1 MAIQVVSVAALS
13 CSFGPAPAVLSV
25 IPTAMVNAG
34 ALPAAT
40 IMYYAPLVNV
50 PTFAMCSSFA
60 NPTVASATA
69 AALGALTPMPC
80 IPATTAPW
88 TPGSATV
95 MIGGKPALNDGCK
108 LMCMYGGSISL
119 TTPGQFTVNVA

>member
-1 MAIQVVSVAALS
+1 MALQVVSMANAS
-13 CSFGPAPAVLSV
+13 CSFGTAPSALSV

-34 ALPAAT
+34 GLPAAS
-40 IMYYAPLVNV
+40 IMDYAPLVNV
-50 PTFAMCSSFA
+50 LTFGMCSSLA

-80 IPATTAPW
+80 IPATAAPW

-108 LMCMYGGSISL
+108 LMCSYAGSISISVA
-119 TTPGQFTVNVA
+119 GQFTVNVA

>member
-1 MAIQVVSVAALS
+1 MAVQVVSVANMS
-13 CSFGPAPAVLSV
+13 CSFGTAPSILNV
-25 IPTAMVNAG
+25 IPSAMVNAG
-34 ALPAAT
+34 GLPAAT
-40 IMYYAPLVNV
+40 TMDYAPLVNV
-50 PTFAMCSSFA
+50 LTFGMCSSLM

-80 IPATTAPW
+80 IPATAAPW

-108 LMCMYGGSISL
+108 LTCLYGGSISISFS
-119 TTPGQFTVNVA
+119 GQFTVNVS

>member
-13 CSFGPAPAVLSV
+13 CSFGTAPAMLSV
-25 IPTAMVNAG
+25 IPAAMVNAG
-34 ALPAAT
+34 GLPAAT
-40 IMYYAPLVNV
+40 TMDYAPLVNV
-50 PTFAMCSSFA
+50 LTFAMCSSLA

-80 IPATTAPW
+80 IPATAAPW
-88 TPGSATV
+88 APGSATV

-108 LMCMYGGSISL
+108 LTCMYGGSISL